1 MVEAVPVYAV
11 NPDRVTIAAKS
22 SCQLEFFGFS
32 AQPGQIEERFVC
44 TFGSGAKSKQI
55 VFDMLARFDTHLL
68 AADFLSLCTADM
80 HPLVENPGT
89 ACTLETV
96 PWPSGVS
103 LQLYLCTDSIQSI
116 TGKLISRSGKLM
128 WSVCFRA
135 NIAPPMLQF
144 SERKLDWCHSYTPG
158 QAAVPMTR
166 PLTVQNISPLS
177 FPCSL
182 RTSPPFSVDQTSFQL
197 APQETVTVTVTFD
210 PAQK

>member
-55 VFDMLARFDTHLL
+55 VFDMLARLDTHLL
-68 AADFLSLCTADM
+68 AVDCISLCTANM
-80 HPLVENPGT
+80 HLLMEKRGT

-96 PWPSGVS
+96 PLWSGIS
-103 LQLYLCTDSIQSI
+103 LQLCLCTGSLQSI
-116 TGKLISRSGKLM
+116 AGKLMSRSGNLVWLM
-128 WSVCFRA
+128 CFRA

-166 PLTVQNISPLS
+166 PLTVQNVSPLS